1 MTTVYEALTGN
12 LWPIKKFELNKEYY
26 CEAIKITEDKVLA
39 KINDVW
45 IELKPG
51 KDM

>member
-1 MTTVYEALTGN
+1 MIEH
-12 LWPIKKFELNKEYY
+12 WPFVKLELNKEYE

-39 KINDVW
+39 KINGMW